1 MFSQEQWGQLL
12 ANFIEEGRE
21 LIRQAES
28 ALLALDDGEQDPDLI
43 NGLFRAVHTLK
54 GSAGLFSLD
63 EFVAFAHHQENLIM
77 RVRDASAVLSREQ
90 ISVLLQGLD
99 ILSGEL
105 ERLASGD
112 EPTELTKC
120 FSEQFACLQASV
132 DEYISEP
139 PAILESEPAKIDR
152 ECYSNA
158 VASWHIS
165 LRFLI
170 TIETQPASTGVAA
183 LEPFDSRS

>member
-63 EFVAFAHHQENLIM
+63 EFVYLFSSESFSM
-77 RVRDASAVLSREQ
+77 F
-90 ISVLLQGLD
+90 
-99 ILSGEL
+99 
-105 ERLASGD
+105 
-112 EPTELTKC
+112 EPFWHGVFQRYLKM
-120 FSEQFACLQASV
+120 FYAAMLNLQAN
-132 DEYISEP
+132 EEIIINISN
-139 PAILESEPAKIDR
+139 IKKYSEHK
-152 ECYSNA
+152 N
-158 VASWHIS
+158 
-165 LRFLI
+165 LRYHLL
-170 TIETQPASTGVAA
+170 TLYQLDDMAR
-183 LEPFDSRS
+183 L